1 MSMTDRPL
9 PKMAFECQ
17 WLRRT
22 IEPSRPDPYVMLCT
36 HIVRDGQDC
45 IGPFLEDMETN
56 CGLWDPN
63 DQARARAKRLAR

>member
-1 MSMTDRPL
+1 MADL
-9 PKMAFECQ
+9 PRFAVDCQ

-22 IEPSRPDPYVMLCT
+22 IDSSRTDPYVMICG

-45 IGPFLEDMETN
+45 VGPFLEDVETN

-63 DQARARAKRLAR
+63 ERARARAERQGLRTR